1 MKKLYVA
8 MYHYTRDLVH
18 TRYPAIK
25 GLDYHLFEQQLQF
38 FKNEFHVVT
47 MEEVLRTIEKKK
59 ELPEHA
65 VLLTFDDGYIDN
77 FTVAFPLLQKY
88 KLQGSFFIPGRT
100 FTENVLLDVN
110 KIHFILASGAVENI
124 REDLLELLNQYRNTY
139 PSLPSNESLYQQ
151 YAVKSR
157 FDNADTIFV
166 KRVLQTGIPENI
178 RSEIASILF
187 KKYVGLSECDFSREL
202 YMNRDQ
208 IRCMKENGMFI
219 GLHGYDHYWMGK
231 LPQEKMKED
240 VKKALEIMDEFINRK
255 AWVMNYP
262 YGNFNDDVVQ
272 YIANQG
278 CKMGL
283 TTEVRMADLDSD
295 NPYQIPRLDCN
306 DFPPKSKRY
315 LEAIL

>member
-124 REDLLELLNQYRNTY
+124 REDLLELLNQYRNT
-139 PSLPSNESLYQQ
+139 
-151 YAVKSR
+151 
-157 FDNADTIFV
+157 
-166 KRVLQTGIPENI
+166 
-178 RSEIASILF
+178 
-187 KKYVGLSECDFSREL
+187 
-202 YMNRDQ
+202 
-208 IRCMKENGMFI
+208 
-219 GLHGYDHYWMGK
+219 
-231 LPQEKMKED
+231 
-240 VKKALEIMDEFINRK
+240 
-255 AWVMNYP
+255 
-262 YGNFNDDVVQ
+262 
-272 YIANQG
+272 
-278 CKMGL
+278 
-283 TTEVRMADLDSD
+283 
-295 NPYQIPRLDCN
+295 
-306 DFPPKSKRY
+306 
-315 LEAIL
+315 